1 MVMII
6 PIIMIKANAVSLFSV
21 SGDNGNSGM
30 AVILTATV
38 LIVILIVVSAV
49 TVFLVAMVIILLRR
63 NLQIKKEL
71 KQAKES
77 STYEEID
84 ISTPASIGTEGNISY
99 CPVSRK

>member
-1 MVMII
+1 MV
-6 PIIMIKANAVSLFSV
+6 S
-21 SGDNGNSGM
+21 
-30 AVILTATV
+30 T
-38 LIVILIVVSAV
+38 V
-49 TVFLVAMVIILLRR
+49 TVFLVIVVIVLLRR

-84 ISTPASIGTEGNISY
+84 ISTPAAINTAGNISY